1 MISQDNGTPLCL
13 HVKVTINTFDE
24 VNRHCRSV
32 TNPNM
37 TLCIFDVPVN
47 HLCIYLRNTTT
58 IDISKMAS
66 RDYHD
71 QSMLFSPYLEMLSV
85 YTICHTMIT
94 DICNTF
100 GFPLSE
106 VEISTRLV
114 ILTFR

>member
-1 MISQDNGTPLCL
+1 VISQDNGTPLCL

-37 TLCIFDVPVN
+37 TLCISDVPVN
-47 HLCIYLRNTTT
+47 HLCIYLRNITT

-71 QSMLFSPYLEMLSV
+71 QSMLFSAFQL
-85 YTICHTMIT
+85 TIHSIPR
-94 DICNTF
+94 N
-100 GFPLSE
+100 
-106 VEISTRLV
+106 VVRLYD
-114 ILTFR
+114 LPHNDN